1 MCVWDAYMHVE
12 RMNNNKRLAL
22 LHGIDA
28 YGARVTT
35 SSNLHGESLLWHNS
49 GNKFEFSIYVCA
61 YFNLFLIPWSL
72 LSLFSSTNIKNS
84 YKLDRLENQ
93 EHPPPQTQSQS
104 NSSNSL

>member
-1 MCVWDAYMHVE
+1 MVWMHMV
-12 RMNNNKRLAL
+12 L
-22 LHGIDA
+22 
-28 YGARVTT
+28 VTT

-93 EHPPPQTQSQS
+93 EHPPKL
-104 NSSNSL
+104 SLRATLVIASK